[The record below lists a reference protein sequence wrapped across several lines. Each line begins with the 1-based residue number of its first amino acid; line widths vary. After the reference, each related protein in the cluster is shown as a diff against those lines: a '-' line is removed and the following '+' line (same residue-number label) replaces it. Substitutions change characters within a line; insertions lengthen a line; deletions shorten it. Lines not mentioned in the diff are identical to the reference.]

1 MALQETQT
9 LTLTGEDARKRNL
22 NNRLDDI
29 GWGLLLIV
37 TGGIWLVPD
46 GRIPEGSWLIGVGL
60 IMLGLNAI
68 RYFNGLKIRGFTTVL
83 GILALCAGLWSVFS
97 VRLPLFPLFFILM
110 GGGIIVKSLVQ
121 QKHRPA

>member
-9 LTLTGEDARKRNL
+9 LTSEDGRKRNL

-46 GRIPEGSWLIGVGL
+46 ERIPEGSWLIGVGV
-60 IMLGLNAI
+60 IILGLNAI
-68 RYFNGLKIRGFTTVL
+68 RYFNGLRIGGFTTVL
-83 GILALCAGLWSVFS
+83 GIVALCAGLWSVVS
-97 VRLPLFPLFFILM
+97 MRLPLFPIFFILM
-110 GGGIIVKSLVQ
+110 GASIIVKSLVQ
-121 QKHRPA
+121 QKHRTV